1 MFASQDWHGVDAWL
15 YNWNCVIAGVVTN
28 RGSDE
33 LVSRR
38 AAPTERLSSLIVSK
52 KAWKNCCPSYMPQL
66 KSPNELRRLASA
78 CVIMGHS
85 VAPVLSRLFSLG
97 HFRTGAPPRTKL
109 ASPQANRCSICNV
122 D

>member
-66 KSPNELRRLASA
+66 KSPNELPSA
-78 CVIMGHS
+78 CVGVRHNGPLGGPS
-85 VAPVLSRLFSLG
+85 LKPAFFVRPFSNWC
-97 HFRTGAPPRTKL
+97 PPG
-109 ASPQANRCSICNV
+109 PN
-122 D
+122 